1 VIEGWTIVINAESL
15 LARFVRLAEI
25 PSPSRNEDA
34 VAREA
39 MDMLKALGI
48 ASERDEVGN
57 VFATVQGVGEPVLL
71 TAHLDTVTP
80 ADHVVAIVRDGTVYS
95 DGTSVLGAD
104 DKSGVAIIIEVL
116 DALQGV
122 QHRPLEILFTVQEEI
137 GLLGAR
143 AFDASRLASRIGI
156 GLDANGPWGNVI
168 ISAPGQNSLQAVVHG
183 KASHAGVAP
192 EDGISAIRV
201 AAEAIV
207 AMPLG
212 RIDFETTSNIG
223 VIEGGSATNIIPDT
237 VTLKGEARS
246 RNADK
251 LQAQTETMVEALQKA
266 ADAAGATIDIEV
278 NAAYAAYTLTEESP
292 AVQLICAAAR
302 GVGIEPQLSAGGGGS
317 DANIFCAAGIET
329 IQLSTGMAG
338 FHTCQEYI
346 RVEDMVQSA
355 RIVAQSLIVA

>member
-1 VIEGWTIVINAESL
+1 MIVINAESL
-15 LARFVRLAEI
+15 LERFVRLAEI
-25 PSPSRNEDA
+25 PSPSGHEDA

-39 MDMLKALGI
+39 MDMLRGLGVT
-48 ASERDEVGN
+48 SERDEAGN
-57 VFATVQGVGEPVLL
+57 VFARVEGVGEPVLL

-80 ADHVVAIVRDGTVYS
+80 ADHVVAVIRNGVVYS

-116 DALQGV
+116 DALRGL
-122 QHRPLEILFTVQEEI
+122 QHRPLEVLFTVQEEI
-137 GLLGAR
+137 GLLGAG
-143 AFDASRLASRIGI
+143 AFDVSRLSSRIGI

-168 ISAPGQNSLQAVVHG
+168 VSAPGQNSLRAVMHG

-192 EDGISAIRV
+192 EAGINAIRV

-212 RIDFETTSNIG
+212 RIDSETTSNIG
-223 VIEGGSATNIIPDT
+223 VIEGGKATNIVPDT
-237 VTLKGEARS
+237 VILQGEARS

-251 LQAQTETMVEALQKA
+251 LQAQTETMVDALKKA
-266 ADAAGATIDIEV
+266 AAGAGATVDVEV
-278 NAAYAAYTLTEESP
+278 KPAYAAYVLAEDSA
-292 AVQLICAAAR
+292 AVQFVCAGAR
-302 GVGIEPQLSAGGGGS
+302 GVGIEPQLTAGGGGS

-338 FHTCQEYI
+338 FHTCEEYI
-346 RVEDMVQSA
+346 RIEDMVQSA
-355 RIVAQSLIVA
+355 RIVAQSLVAD